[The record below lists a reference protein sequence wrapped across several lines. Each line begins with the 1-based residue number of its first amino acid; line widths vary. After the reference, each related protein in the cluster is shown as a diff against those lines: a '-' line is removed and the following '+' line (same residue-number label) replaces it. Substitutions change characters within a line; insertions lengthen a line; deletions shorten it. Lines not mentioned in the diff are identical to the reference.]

1 MNTKKLIRFWCHK
14 CQDFTIQE
22 LEGKCLTCETIN
34 ESYKYSDIPKD
45 KLEIQRNKYRAAKM
59 KSVFLPFLMLSNPDS
74 YLPSLEFANRS
85 TIIEDDAGQ
94 KEIDAANARK
104 HEEWR
109 KERDAKREEYLK
121 FKGTGRNDKCPCG
134 SGKKY
139 KYCCKDKFNG
149 I

>member
-34 ESYKYSDIPKD
+34 ESYKYSDVPKD
-45 KLEIQRNKYRAAKM
+45 KLEMQRDRYRAAEM
-59 KSVFLPFLMLSNPDS
+59 KNVFSPFLMLSNPDS
-74 YLPSLEFANRS
+74 FNLSADFSTKS

-94 KEIDAANARK
+94 KEIDEAKRK
-104 HEEWR
+104 KYEEWR

-121 FKGTGRNDKCPCG
+121 FKGTNRNDSCPCG
-134 SGKKY
+134 SNKKY
-139 KYCCKDKFNG
+139 KHCCLDKFSG